1 MLKLDNV
8 TISYKNVPTVQNFNL
23 DMKEGQIVSLVG
35 ESGSGKTTVIRAV
48 LGLLAG
54 GGKVTEGSIT
64 FEGEDLLSYT
74 PEQWRKLRGS
84 DISMIFQDSGAMM
97 NPTRKVGK
105 VFTEYIL
112 THENISKKEAWSK
125 GIAMLE
131 RMRLPSPDNIME
143 SYPFQLSGGM
153 RQRVGIAMGMT
164 YQPKLLLADEP
175 TSALDVTTQA
185 QIVRQMMKLRDDYHT
200 GIIVV
205 THNLGVAAYMS
216 DYIVVMKNGKMEDQG
231 TREYILKES
240 KNEYTRKL
248 LEAVPSGE
256 VNDMSE
262 KREVILEAKHVTR
275 RFAASHGRTLLA
287 NNDINLKMY
296 KGETLGLVGE
306 SGCGKST
313 FMRFLVSLD
322 TPSEGEILYR
332 GTDITKL
339 KGEELRNNRQNIQM
353 VFQDPT
359 LSFNPK
365 MNIRDIVCE
374 PLMNFKKIKKS
385 EKDAVC
391 RKLLEMVEL
400 PGDFADRYPH
410 NMSGGQRQRVAIAR
424 ALALEPEIVVLDEA
438 TSALDVSVQK
448 TVIELITKLQREK
461 NITFGFIC
469 HDIALVQLVAHQV
482 AVMYLG
488 NLVEVL
494 PGKDLDMK
502 AMHPYTRALMGAVF
516 DINMDFS
523 KPIESIESE
532 APSPLDLPQGCP
544 FQGRCEHCMDICK
557 KENPHLIEVED
568 GHSVA
573 CHLFKKGGR

>member
-216 DYIVVMKNGKMEDQG
+216 DYIVVMKNGRMEDQG

-240 KNEYTRKL
+240 KNEYTRKNFWKQFH
-248 LEAVPSGE
+248 PGE

-494 PGKDLDMK
+494 PGK
-502 AMHPYTRALMGAVF
+502 R
-516 DINMDFS
+516 S
-523 KPIESIESE
+523 
-532 APSPLDLPQGCP
+532 
-544 FQGRCEHCMDICK
+544 
-557 KENPHLIEVED
+557 
-568 GHSVA
+568 
-573 CHLFKKGGR
+573 